1 MLAKDPTFWRNPP
14 WGDGKQK
21 YRLGLKPIPLNQWLN
36 REIGPKLFDH
46 KINLLNNRYE
56 DVIGATSDAAEAQEI
71 LGKKFNIKKRKY
83 PDLIADISLVIQDD
97 LCLLR
102 SSGNQE
108 LLAASVCSPSYWNV
122 KTKIG
127 KPLNEIHKP
136 VTTLNEKI
144 GERISKFVRQS
155 PVMKPF
161 KRQNWLVHGDTDRFH
176 LREEGD
182 LNSNPETWFIRSEKE
197 TLCRFH
203 EKYSLFTINLM
214 FQPLQA
220 IFKFPKA
227 RNDLI
232 ESIKTFDDDEIE
244 YFGGKK
250 KIRILQNYL
259 SGKL

>member
-1 MLAKDPTFWRNPP
+1 MLVKDPTFWRNPP

-21 YRLGLKPIPLNQWLN
+21 YRLGLKPIPLKQWLN

-56 DVIGATSDAAEAQEI
+56 DVIGATSDATEAQEI
-71 LGKKFNIKKRKY
+71 LGKKFNIEKRKY

-144 GERISKFVRQS
+144 GERISKFIRQA

-161 KRQNWLVHGDTDRFH
+161 ARQNWLIHGDTKRFH
-176 LREEGD
+176 LTEEQPLQND
-182 LNSNPETWFIRSEKE
+182 PSEWFIRSEKE

-203 EKYSLFTINLM
+203 EDYSLFTINVL
-214 FQPLQA
+214 FQPLNI
-220 IFKFPKA
+220 IFDYPEQKQ
-227 RNDLI
+227 NLI
-232 ESIKTFDDDEIE
+232 KSLKRLDKDESD
-244 YFGGKK
+244 YFGGSK
-250 KIRILQNYL
+250 KITILLDYL
-259 SGKL
+259 SG

>member
-1 MLAKDPTFWRNPP
+1 MLVKDPTFWRNPP

-46 KINLLNNRYE
+46 KINLLDNRYE
-56 DVIGATSDAAEAQEI
+56 DVIGATSDATEAQEI
-71 LGKKFNIKKRKY
+71 LGKKFNIEKRKY

-127 KPLNEIHKP
+127 KPLNGIHKP

-144 GERISKFVRQS
+144 GERISKFIRQA

-161 KRQNWLVHGDTDRFH
+161 ARQNWLIHGDTKRFH
-176 LREEGD
+176 LIEEQPLQND
-182 LNSNPETWFIRSEKE
+182 PSEWFIRSEKE

-203 EKYSLFTINLM
+203 EDYSLFTINVL
-214 FQPLQA
+214 FQPLNI
-220 IFKFPKA
+220 IFDYPEQKQNLVKSLV
-227 RNDLI
+227 RLDKD
-232 ESIKTFDDDEIE
+232 ESD
-244 YFGGKK
+244 YFGGSK
-250 KIRILQNYL
+250 KITILLDYL
-259 SGKL
+259 SG